1 MQVCGQ
7 VCKVLTILRVPEAAL
22 EVVLADELQDS
33 LLRLKPEGDLL
44 RDRYRNLI
52 LNGKL
57 EARRPAQHKKP
68 RRTVT
73 EKWLYKDWKLPK

>member
-1 MQVCGQ
+1 M
-7 VCKVLTILRVPEAAL
+7 LRVPEAEL

-44 RDRYRNLI
+44 KDRYRNLI

-57 EARRPAQHKKP
+57 EARRVAQHKKP
-68 RRTVT
+68 KRTVT
-73 EKWLYKDWKLPK
+73 EKWTYKDWNLAK